1 MNKLI
6 FVLLFA
12 GTFAHAD
19 ADFFFLPRA
28 AVGYN
33 VAQGTYFT
41 VGADVGTYFTENIS
55 GGLSAYY
62 AAGEHPGHDREIGGG
77 PFVSYVQPLTS
88 FLMFSA
94 REELDYIDM
103 YIPKKTLTPSG
114 TEWSHQSENGVASST
129 SVGVHLFLTKHFVIS
144 GGYRLMVG
152 LSNSKLGED
161 RSGTFFGLSFGI

>member
-6 FVLLFA
+6 VALLFA
-12 GTFAHAD
+12 GAFAHAD
-19 ADFFFLPRA
+19 SDFFFLPRA

-41 VGADVGTYFTENIS
+41 V
-55 GGLSAYY
+55 
-62 AAGEHPGHDREIGGG
+62 DREIGGG

-103 YIPKKTLTPSG
+103 YIPKKTLTLSG
-114 TEWSHQSENGVASST
+114 TEWSHESENGVASST

-152 LSNSKLGED
+152 LSNSKLGKD